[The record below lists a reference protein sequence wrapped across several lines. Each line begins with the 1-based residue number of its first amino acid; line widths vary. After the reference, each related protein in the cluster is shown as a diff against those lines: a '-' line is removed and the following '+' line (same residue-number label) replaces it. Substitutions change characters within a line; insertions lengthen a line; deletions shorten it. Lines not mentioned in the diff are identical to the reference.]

1 MGWKSRSSCQLD
13 RFGVNHNQGKLA
25 VCPTPL
31 LINFMNVYIITPIV
45 VAFAVFL
52 LWLLSLK
59 LKDASIVDIFW
70 GLGFALIAVASYL
83 VTDGY
88 DVRKQLITAFVGIWG
103 VRLAWHIGSR
113 NIGKGE
119 DFRYQAMRKR
129 HGDKFPLVSL
139 YTVFLLQ
146 GVLMWII
153 SLPLQAAQ
161 VPAEPA
167 RLTALDMFGAAVFLI
182 GFFFEAVGDWQ
193 LRQFKSDPANKGKLM
208 DRGLWAFT
216 RHPNYFGDALLWW
229 GFYLIACAA
238 GAWWMIFSPLLMT
251 FLLLKV
257 SGVAMLERSLTKTKP
272 EYEAYARRTNAFF
285 PWFPKRES

>member
-1 MGWKSRSSCQLD
+1 
-13 RFGVNHNQGKLA
+13 
-25 VCPTPL
+25 
-31 LINFMNVYIITPIV
+31 MNVYAITPIV
-45 VAFAVFL
+45 IAVALFL
-52 LWLLSLK
+52 LWLLSLR

-70 GLGFALIAVASYL
+70 GLGFAMIAVTSYL
-83 VTDGY
+83 VTGGY
-88 DVRKQLITAFVGIWG
+88 VGRKKMMTVLVVVWG

-113 NIGKGE
+113 NLGKGE
-119 DFRYQAMRKR
+119 DFRYQAMRKK
-129 HGDKFPLVSL
+129 HGERFSVVSL

-161 VPAEPA
+161 ISAQPDT
-167 RLTALDMFGAAVFLI
+167 LTALDLAGVAVFLI
-182 GFFFEAVGDWQ
+182 GFLFEAIGDLQ

-208 DRGLWAFT
+208 DRGLWALT

-238 GAWWMIFSPLLMT
+238 GGWWTVFSPMLMT
-251 FLLLKV
+251 FLLVKV

-272 EYEAYARRTNAFF
+272 EYEAYARRTNAFL
-285 PWFPKRES
+285 PWFPKREV

>member
-1 MGWKSRSSCQLD
+1 
-13 RFGVNHNQGKLA
+13 
-25 VCPTPL
+25 
-31 LINFMNVYIITPIV
+31 MNVYVITPIV
-45 VAFAVFL
+45 VAVALFL

-70 GLGFALIAVASYL
+70 GLGFAMIAVTSYL
-83 VTDGY
+83 VTDGFA
-88 DVRKQLITAFVGIWG
+88 VRKQLMTTLVVIWG
-103 VRLAWHIGSR
+103 VRLAGHIGSR
-113 NIGKGE
+113 NVGKSE

-129 HGDKFPLVSL
+129 HGERFPIISL
-139 YTVFLLQ
+139 FSVFLLQ
-146 GVLMWII
+146 GVLMWVI

-161 VPAEPA
+161 IPAQPD
-167 RLTALDMFGAAVFLI
+167 RLTALDFVGAVIFLI
-182 GFFFEAVGDWQ
+182 GFFFEAIGDMQ

-238 GAWWMIFSPLLMT
+238 GAWWTIFSPALMT

-272 EYEAYARRTNAFF
+272 EYEIYARRTNAFL

>member
-1 MGWKSRSSCQLD
+1 
-13 RFGVNHNQGKLA
+13 
-25 VCPTPL
+25 
-31 LINFMNVYIITPIV
+31 MNVYTITPIV
-45 VAFAVFL
+45 VAVAVFL

-70 GLGFALIAVASYL
+70 GPGFAIIAVTSYL
-83 VTDGY
+83 VTNGNG
-88 DVRKQLITAFVGIWG
+88 VRKGLLVGLVVIWAF
-103 VRLAWHIGSR
+103 RLAWHIGSR

-139 YTVFLLQ
+139 FTVFLLQ

-161 VPAEPA
+161 IPAEP
-167 RLTALDMFGAAVFLI
+167 TQFNWLDSAGTILFLI
-182 GFFFEAVGDWQ
+182 GFYFEAVGDWQ
-193 LRQFKSDPANKGKLM
+193 LRQFKADPANKGKLM

-238 GAWWMIFSPLLMT
+238 GAWWTVFSPVLMT

-272 EYEAYARRTNAFF
+272 EYEAYARRTNAFL
-285 PWFPKRES
+285 PWFPKRESGNN

>member
-1 MGWKSRSSCQLD
+1 
-13 RFGVNHNQGKLA
+13 
-25 VCPTPL
+25 
-31 LINFMNVYIITPIV
+31 MNVYAITPVV
-45 VAFAVFL
+45 VAVAVFL

-70 GLGFALIAVASYL
+70 GLGFALIAIASYF
-83 VTDGY
+83 VGGGF
-88 DVRKQLITAFVGIWG
+88 VHRKQLITAMVVIWG

-119 DFRYQAMRKR
+119 DFRYQAMRKK
-129 HGDKFPLVSL
+129 HGERFPLVSL
-139 YTVFLLQ
+139 YSVFLLQ
-146 GVLMWII
+146 GVLMWLI

-161 VPAEPA
+161 IPVQPDH
-167 RLTALDMFGAAVFLI
+167 LTALDFAGALVWLI
-182 GFFFEAVGDWQ
+182 GFLFETIGDVQ

-208 DRGLWAFT
+208 DRGLWALT

-229 GFYLIACAA
+229 GFYLVACAA
-238 GAWWMIFSPLLMT
+238 GAWWTIFSPALMT

-272 EYEAYARRTNAFF
+272 EYAAYARRTNAFL
-285 PWFPKRES
+285 PWFPKRDA

>member
-1 MGWKSRSSCQLD
+1 M
-13 RFGVNHNQGKLA
+13 
-25 VCPTPL
+25 T
-31 LINFMNVYIITPIV
+31 VYTITPIV
-45 VAFAVFL
+45 IAVALFL

-70 GLGFALIAVASYL
+70 GMGFAMIAVTSYL
-83 VTDGY
+83 VTGGFAA
-88 DVRKQLITAFVGIWG
+88 RKQLITALTIIWG

-119 DFRYQAMRKR
+119 DYRYQAMRKKL
-129 HGDKFPLVSL
+129 GPMFPLISL
-139 YTVFLLQ
+139 FTVFLLQ
-146 GVLMWII
+146 GVLMWLI

-161 VPAEPA
+161 IPAQPD
-167 RLTALDMFGAAVFLI
+167 RLTVWDYAGLLVWLVGFL
-182 GFFFEAVGDWQ
+182 FEAIGDWQ
-193 LRQFKSDPANKGKLM
+193 LRRFKSDPVNKGKLM

-238 GAWWMIFSPLLMT
+238 GAWWTMFSPALMT

-272 EYEAYARRTNAFF
+272 EYEAYARRTNAFL
-285 PWFPKRES
+285 PWFPKTQ

>member
-1 MGWKSRSSCQLD
+1 
-13 RFGVNHNQGKLA
+13 
-25 VCPTPL
+25 
-31 LINFMNVYIITPIV
+31 MNVYTITPIV
-45 VAFAVFL
+45 VAVALFL

-70 GLGFALIAVASYL
+70 GLGFALIAVTSFL
-83 VTDGY
+83 VTDGFP
-88 DVRKQLITAFVGIWG
+88 VRKKLMTMLVVIWG

-113 NIGKGE
+113 NLGKGE

-129 HGDKFPLVSL
+129 HGERFTLISL
-139 YTVFLLQ
+139 YSVFLLQ
-146 GVLMWII
+146 GVLMWLI

-161 VPAEPA
+161 IPAQPDT
-167 RLTALDMFGAAVFLI
+167 LTGLDIAGAIVFLV
-182 GFFFEAVGDWQ
+182 GFFFEVVGDMQ
-193 LRQFKSDPANKGKLM
+193 LRQFKSNPANKGKLM
-208 DRGLWAFT
+208 DSGLWSLT

-238 GAWWMIFSPLLMT
+238 GAWWTVFGPALMT

-272 EYEAYARRTNAFF
+272 EYAAYARRTNAFL
-285 PWFPKRES
+285 PWFPKRDA

>member
-1 MGWKSRSSCQLD
+1 
-13 RFGVNHNQGKLA
+13 
-25 VCPTPL
+25 
-31 LINFMNVYIITPIV
+31 MNVYTVTPIV
-45 VAFAVFL
+45 VAVAVFL

-70 GLGFALIAVASYL
+70 GLGFAMIAVTSYL
-83 VTDGY
+83 VADGFS
-88 DVRKQLITAFVGIWG
+88 VRKQLMTTLVVIWG

-129 HGDKFPLVSL
+129 HGERFPLVSL
-139 YTVFLLQ
+139 YSVFLLQ
-146 GVLMWII
+146 GVLMWVI

-161 VPAEPA
+161 IPSQPD
-167 RLTALDMFGAAVFLI
+167 RLTVWDFIGAAVFLI
-182 GFFFEAVGDWQ
+182 GFFFEAVGDMQ

-208 DRGLWAFT
+208 DRGLWRLT

-229 GFYLIACAA
+229 GFYLIACAV
-238 GAWWMIFSPLLMT
+238 GAWWTVLSPALMT
-251 FLLLKV
+251 VLLLKV

-272 EYEAYARRTNAFF
+272 EYEAYVRRTNAFL
-285 PWFPKRES
+285 PWFPKRDA

>member
-1 MGWKSRSSCQLD
+1 MS
-13 RFGVNHNQGKLA
+13 
-25 VCPTPL
+25 
-31 LINFMNVYIITPIV
+31 VYTITPMV
-45 VAFAVFL
+45 VSVALFL

-70 GLGFALIAVASYL
+70 GLGFAIIAVTGYL
-83 VTDGY
+83 VTNGFAG
-88 DVRKQLITAFVGIWG
+88 RKQLMTVLVIIWG

-113 NIGKGE
+113 NLGKGE
-119 DFRYQAMRKR
+119 DFRYQAMRKK
-129 HGDKFPLVSL
+129 HGERFPIVSL

-146 GVLMWII
+146 GVLMLVI

-161 VPAEPA
+161 IPVQPD
-167 RLTALDMFGAAVFLI
+167 RLTVLDFVGLVVWLSGFL
-182 GFFFEAVGDWQ
+182 FEAVGDWQ

-238 GAWWMIFSPLLMT
+238 GAWWTIFSPALMT

-272 EYEAYARRTNAFF
+272 EYEAYARRTNAFL
-285 PWFPKRES
+285 PWFPKNQFRAP